1 VKLVFIDAEYTGQ
14 HAHTTLVSV
23 ALVTLDG
30 DELYV
35 TLDDY
40 DERQVTPWLREHVLS
55 VIDPK
60 SRVSSAEGYRRI
72 SEWVD
77 RYAGGER
84 VHLVSAGLGSD
95 LLLFFELWKHGFASG
110 RQFHALHDL
119 PAYLSHA
126 QHFDLNT
133 LLFACGHDPDANREA
148 LVPGHVNGHR
158 HDALHDARV
167 VRECFLRLL
176 PHPAMRQFPAGA
188 LTKPALQVS
197 AGVVW
202 QDWNIPREERERR
215 NGHCAATIWLTGL
228 SGAGKTTIAR
238 DVERRLFDRGCRT
251 ILLDGDQLRH
261 GLSGDLGF
269 SHAER
274 TENIRRA
281 GEVARLFFEQ
291 GSLVLCAFVSPYRQ
305 DRERV
310 RALFPEGRFME
321 VFVKATLETCRA
333 RDPKGLYARAGA
345 GTLTQFTGLS
355 APYEE
360 PSSPDLI
367 LDTEQLTASQAA
379 HRILEQLQS
388 SGLIAAEG
396 VA

>member
-1 VKLVFIDAEYTGQ
+1 
-14 HAHTTLVSV
+14 
-23 ALVTLDG
+23 
-30 DELYV
+30 
-35 TLDDY
+35 
-40 DERQVTPWLREHVLS
+40 
-55 VIDPK
+55 
-60 SRVSSAEGYRRI
+60 
-72 SEWVD
+72 
-77 RYAGGER
+77 
-84 VHLVSAGLGSD
+84 
-95 LLLFFELWKHGFASG
+95 
-110 RQFHALHDL
+110 
-119 PAYLSHA
+119 LSHA

-133 LLFACGHDPDANREA
+133 LLFACGHDPDANRDA
-148 LVPGHVNGHR
+148 LVARSVNGRR
-158 HDALHDARV
+158 HEALHDARV
-167 VRECFLRLL
+167 VRECFLTLL
-176 PHPAMRQFPAGA
+176 PHPAMQQFPGGTA
-188 LTKPALQVS
+188 TRPVSRVS

-202 QDWNIPREERERR
+202 QDWNIPRVERERQ
-215 NGHCAATIWLTGL
+215 NGHRAGVIWLTGL

-261 GLSGDLGF
+261 GLCGDLGF

-345 GTLTQFTGLS
+345 GKLTQFTGLS

-360 PSSPDLI
+360 PASPDLI
-367 LDTEQLTASQAA
+367 LDTDQATASQAA
-379 HRILEQLQS
+379 HRVIEALQS
-388 SGLIAAEG
+388 SDVIN
-396 VA
+396 V